1 MRMGKKA
8 GIALTVGVLEG
19 SITPRAEMEK
29 VADVV
34 IDSLAELRPL

>member
-1 MRMGKKA
+1 MAMGKEA

-19 SITPRAEMEK
+19 GITSRAEMEK

-34 IDSLAELRPL
+34 IDSLSEIRPL